1 MRRLSEDIQSFY
13 PMKWPFETIVNLLPD
28 KGKLLE
34 IGPYLGKSTVTW
46 AEEFEKAG
54 KDWTI
59 HTMDLF
65 QGVTKIGRPDNPSEE
80 LTKHL
85 DSLLISEEDHLP
97 TFLDNI
103 QGWENITYEK
113 EFFTEDYVP
122 KDIYNVVWYDGLH
135 DREHV
140 SEFLR
145 WARWQYLKRNKTLSG
160 YEKTQIIVDCYD
172 DIHPGTVNACDNA
185 PWTYPRTILSPSEGK
200 KILWI

>member
-85 DSLLISEEDHLP
+85 DSLLISEELHEQ
-97 TFLDNI
+97 TFK
-103 QGWENITYEK
+103 ENKMQCFPWMTN
-113 EFFTEDYVP
+113 EFP
-122 KDIYNVVWYDGLH
+122 
-135 DREHV
+135 
-140 SEFLR
+140 
-145 WARWQYLKRNKTLSG
+145 
-160 YEKTQIIVDCYD
+160 
-172 DIHPGTVNACDNA
+172 
-185 PWTYPRTILSPSEGK
+185 
-200 KILWI
+200 